1 MLTKR
6 KIILVTGLF
15 LCLLISIRL
24 IWIYMTLPP
33 DHPAI
38 VQGQLDL
45 RGYNLADS
53 EAIRLDGEWEFY
65 AHQLRIRGPE
75 NAEAAKG
82 QAFIQVPGNWNTVL
96 SPQADSAYGYGTYR
110 LRIFIDSVKSQTYGI
125 RLKNIPSASAVY
137 VDGELVAQAGQPA
150 PEEEGYIAR
159 NVPYSASFIS
169 DKPVIDIAIQV
180 ANYDSASSGGILG
193 FISFGTEKVVSKE
206 TAVSLHLQIIVVIIY
221 LLHTVY
227 AFILYFI
234 GLRQRGLLFFAGA
247 MFFSALWLLVSDDM
261 LLMVW
266 LPMNNDWS
274 LKIQFLSYMGAAI
287 FMLEFTK
294 RLLTEYRNVRI
305 FRWYTSL
312 GMLFAVYVLFAP
324 ASYVLA
330 VAGLLGIYILL
341 PFLVNPVITLRTAMR
356 SDKDAIALLLGVAAM
371 SNNIIWSVAK
381 DTIGVESSYYP
392 VDLVVSFLGF
402 VAYWFKQYIHT
413 FAQSKQLSEEL
424 QQADKQKDDF
434 LANTSHE
441 LRNPLHGM
449 LNMTQI
455 VLDRDKQALSD
466 QSVKQLE
473 LILTVG
479 RRMSFMLNDLID
491 LTQLKEQRIRL
502 NRGSQQVQSVAAG
515 VIDMLHYMVEGKPIR
530 LASTIPDVFP
540 HVLADENRLIQIL
553 FNLLHNA
560 IKFTSEGHI
569 AIHAVQQG
577 GMAYISIAD
586 TGMGMDEETQ
596 RTIFEPYEQ
605 GDSGMTAAPGGGI
618 GLGLSI
624 CKHLVELHGGTLE
637 VRSQPGQGSMFT
649 FTLPLAEM
657 GAAVEVSSDHDH
669 ELLPSVPAAEM
680 LAAAAD
686 ADANVTNTAYL
697 GEQSLEHTG
706 DRPLPTQAKDRPAIL
721 VVDDDTVNLQV
732 LENMLGVRD
741 FDIVSLTS
749 GKEALALL
757 DSRKWDL
764 VITDIMMPHM
774 SGYELT
780 RLIRERYALSE
791 LPILQL
797 TARNRAED
805 IAAGFQSGA
814 NDYVTKPS
822 NALELKSRVMALI
835 HVNRS
840 MNERLRMEA
849 AWLQAQIQPHFLL
862 NSLNAIAALS
872 VIDLDK
878 MHVLLLEFSNYLRSS
893 FDFRNSE
900 QLIPL
905 ERELDF
911 VRSYLYIEQQRFGN
925 KLQLHWQVE
934 ASLKSMLP
942 PLTIQPLVENAVRH
956 GVMKRAAGGSISVQV
971 FERDDQVEVA
981 IIDDGVGMD
990 AEVLDKLLDRSSSE
1004 QQGIGLLNVDRR
1016 LKQMYGQ
1023 GLFIQS
1029 VSGQGTTV
1037 SFKVMK

>member
-6 KIILVTGLF
+6 KIVLVTGLF

-24 IWIYMTLPP
+24 IWIYMTIPP

-45 RGYNLADS
+45 RGFNLADS

-65 AHQLRIRGPE
+65 ANQLRTLGPE
-75 NAEAAKG
+75 EAETAAEG
-82 QAFIQVPGNWNTVL
+82 QAFIQVPGSWNTVL
-96 SPQADSAYGYGTYR
+96 SPQADSAFGYGTYR
-110 LRIFIDSVKSQTYGI
+110 LRIFIDSVRSQTYGI
-125 RLKNIPSASAVY
+125 RLKNIPSASSVY

-150 PEEEGYIAR
+150 PEEKSYIAR
-159 NVPYSASFIS
+159 NVPYSASFTS
-169 DKPVIDIAIQV
+169 DKSVIDIAIQV
-180 ANYDSASSGGILG
+180 ANYNSASSGGILG
-193 FISFGTEKVVSKE
+193 FISFGTEKAVSKE
-206 TAVSLHLQIIVVIIY
+206 TAVGLHLQMMVVTIY
-221 LLHTVY
+221 LLHTMY

-247 MFFSALWLLVSDDM
+247 MTFSALWLLVSDDM

-305 FRWYTSL
+305 FRWYTLL
-312 GMLFAVYVLFAP
+312 GILLAVYVLFAP
-324 ASYVLA
+324 ASYVLS
-330 VAGLLGIYILL
+330 VAGLLGFYILL

-381 DTIGVESSYYP
+381 DSIGVESSYYP

-402 VAYWFKQYIHT
+402 VSYWFKQYIHT

-455 VLDRDKQALSD
+455 VLDRDKQALSE

-540 HVLADENRLIQIL
+540 RVLADENRLIQIL

-577 GMAYISIAD
+577 KMAYISIAD
-586 TGMGMDEETQ
+586 TGIGMDEETQ

-605 GDSGMTAAPGGGI
+605 GDSGMTAATGGGI

-657 GAAVEVSSDHDH
+657 GVAVETSSDHDH

-680 LAAAAD
+680 LAGAAD
-686 ADANVTNTAYL
+686 VTNIAYP
-697 GEQSLEHTG
+697 GEQSLERTG
-706 DRPLPTQAKDRPAIL
+706 DRPQPTQTKNRPAIL

-764 VITDIMMPHM
+764 VITDIMMPNM

-780 RLIRERYALSE
+780 RLIRENYALSE

-805 IAAGFQSGA
+805 IAAGFLSGA

-822 NALELKSRVMALI
+822 NALELKSRVLALI

-840 MNERLRMEA
+840 MSERLRMEA

-872 VIDLDK
+872 EIDLGK
-878 MHVLLLEFSNYLRSS
+878 MHVLLGEFSNYLRSS

-925 KLQLHWQVE
+925 KLQLHWQVK

-971 FERDDQVEVA
+971 SERDDQVEVA

-990 AEVLDKLLDRSSSE
+990 AAVLDKLLDRSSSE
-1004 QQGIGLLNVDRR
+1004 RQGIGLLNVDRR

-1037 SFKVMK
+1037 SFTVRK